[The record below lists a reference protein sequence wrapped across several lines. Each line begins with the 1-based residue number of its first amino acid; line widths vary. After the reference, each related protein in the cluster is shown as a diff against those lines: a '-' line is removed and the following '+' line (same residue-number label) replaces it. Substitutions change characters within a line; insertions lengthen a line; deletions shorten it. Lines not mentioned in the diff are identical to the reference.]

1 MEEWM
6 ADKDLTQYS
15 NIPVLHYSNV
25 PPEPLNSWAGRG
37 YS

>member
-1 MEEWM
+1 MEEGM
-6 ADKDLTQYS
+6 ADKDLTQ
-15 NIPVLHYSNV
+15 YSNV